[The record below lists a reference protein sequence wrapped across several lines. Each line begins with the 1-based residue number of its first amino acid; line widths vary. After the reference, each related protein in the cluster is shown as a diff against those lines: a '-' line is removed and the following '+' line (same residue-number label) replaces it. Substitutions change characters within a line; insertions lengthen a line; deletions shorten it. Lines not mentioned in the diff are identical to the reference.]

1 MLLRAA
7 TMRRDVRILLLGEGR
22 RWGRGQTGR
31 VGVTSTVL
39 LTTVPLTVR
48 SPGGE
53 DFFDPVAGRRR
64 VSRRGASPGMDSRG
78 GCEAL
83 GGRTPHSIPNYLL
96 QVPARA
102 EEITIPADVTPEKV
116 PTHIVDY
123 SGIPQVLSPQPVC
136 IGPSAGLH
144 RTHQPLCIGFSF
156 PLEAEQTE
164 EELQE
169 EIHKVRCILRSLG
182 Y

>member
-22 RWGRGQTGR
+22 CWGRGQMGR

-64 VSRRGASPGMDSRG
+64 VSRRGASAGMDSRG
-78 GCEAL
+78 RCEAL
-83 GGRTPHSIPNYLL
+83 GGRTPHSIPNHLL

-123 SGIPQVLSPQPVC
+123 SGIPKCCPLNRYVLGLQPVC
-136 IGPSAGLH
+136 TERTSLSALG
-144 RTHQPLCIGFSF
+144 
-156 PLEAEQTE
+156 
-164 EELQE
+164 
-169 EIHKVRCILRSLG
+169 SLSL
-182 Y
+182 

>member
-22 RWGRGQTGR
+22 RWGRGQMGR

-64 VSRRGASPGMDSRG
+64 VSRRGALAGMDSRG
-78 GCEAL
+78 RCEAL
-83 GGRTPHSIPNYLL
+83 GGRTPHSIPNHLL

-123 SGIPQVLSPQPVC
+123 SGIPKCCPLNRYV
-136 IGPSAGLH
+136 GPSAGLH
-144 RTHQPLCIGFSF
+144 RTYQPLCIGFSF

-169 EIHKVRCILRSLG
+169 EIHKVRCILRGLG